1 MKETMK
7 LVTVLLLITAAAA
20 LVLGITNEL
29 TYPIIEKNAAIKY
42 QEALKAVYPGADSFE
57 KEEQDFSDNPN
68 IAEVQKAMKGGEVV
82 GYVIKAIGTGGYGG
96 NIEFVIGI
104 DKENKIVGFNVLSAA
119 ETPGFGA
126 KIKDDDYK
134 ADLIGKTSAVEIDG
148 ITGATITSG
157 AMQRGYEA
165 VFSTIGILNGTEE
178 KVDINVVREEKILSV
193 FEGATLTDKST
204 DVASENIL
212 YAAVVKKNGEVIG
225 SVFHVE
231 TPEGFGGTV
240 EFLLMLNREGK
251 VVGFEVLNHAESEG
265 YGAEITSEN
274 YKKSVMNK
282 VSAEKIEAISGATVT
297 SKAMEAGFEA
307 AFEAASKLK

>member
-68 IAEVQKAMKGGEVV
+68 IAEVQKAMKGEEVV
-82 GYVIKAIGTGGYGG
+82 GYVVKAVGTGGYGG

-126 KIKDDDYK
+126 RIKEDGYK
-134 ADLIGKTSAVEIDG
+134 ADLIGKSSAVEIDG

-165 VFSTIGILNGTEE
+165 VFSIIEVLNGAA
-178 KVDINVVREEKILSV
+178 EKIKVV
-193 FEGATLTDKST
+193 FEGTATLKGI
-204 DVASENIL
+204 E
-212 YAAVVKKNGEVIG
+212 
-225 SVFHVE
+225 
-231 TPEGFGGTV
+231 
-240 EFLLMLNREGK
+240 
-251 VVGFEVLNHAESEG
+251 VGFEL
-265 YGAEITSEN
+265 
-274 YKKSVMNK
+274 
-282 VSAEKIEAISGATVT
+282 
-297 SKAMEAGFEA
+297 
-307 AFEAASKLK
+307 ASKLK